1 MASSSPV
8 AAEESGS
15 TCTNKTS
22 HVASSS
28 AEMDQSCSRQDI
40 GLPAH
45 VRNGFDQ
52 REQEEEP
59 VQKMDTVDQPGVP
72 DVLTPTASSTILA
85 PTTSASSTMVSA
97 EKMQTPK
104 TATNDRLSTS
114 DHETPTASSL
124 IRVPTTSPSSKT
136 PSGEKARAVKT
147 VSDKLSTSEH
157 ARPTASSW
165 TKHPAGES
173 SRVIAS
179 GSRDM
184 PSTSK
189 KDIFSVDTSL
199 IPSVPGQLQATELQ
213 GLEGVSVFNQEEFE
227 RGVMEQVDQAIT
239 VRQKAV
245 DRERAEKDLD
255 RVLTDIRSCKKELG
269 HLDRAIALAN
279 AKSLTSPV
287 TFAQKEVQRNI
298 ISMRTKRDNKA
309 KQLKTLRA
317 RQRSLL
323 AKLSG
328 SDVAPQVSED
338 DGDDEER
345 NVETYQHF
353 LCSSPSSDGIPSIAP
368 EETEQ
373 ERLIRLGEMTPF
385 GSTVQSKAS
394 TSKATT
400 STAKPAPRP
409 MTDFEKFMVQ
419 KTEEDMTRRKKVV
432 VRKKT
437 PIKSKPESVVPTS
450 SEKKTQAGQSSG
462 KMFSS
467 KTKASSKT
475 EGKKVKEKSRKH
487 KPEVAKKKSVKDSS
501 QRKEGAAS
509 DSSDDGTYFVYKPV
523 RSESSSYPK
532 AHKRRRKA
540 RDLRPHWGS
549 DEEMSDY
556 CEDSAGSDEDYT
568 PGFDDFS
575 QPSDEDDEYS
585 SPLQKKAN
593 NRGRKPKVSTED
605 FEDGTI
611 ACLDDLKRAYGV
623 NVKRSSSHRKS
634 KCKDDATQDMYYRRL
649 KEHRRS
655 ELLKKQRRIEQGV
668 VDSDSEPEDMQ
679 FDGGFT
685 VPGKMWSN
693 LYKYQKVGVK
703 WLWELHQ
710 QQAGGIVGD
719 EMGLGKTIQM
729 IVFFAGLKASKVR
742 NPGSRYIGVGPV
754 LIVCPA
760 TVMHQWVKEY
770 HKWMPEMRVAVL
782 HDSGSHTGTKRALI
796 HDIAL
801 SHGTLVTSYSGV
813 RIQEELL
820 LKHDW
825 HYIVLDEGHKIR
837 NPDAAVTQS
846 CKQFRT
852 CHRIILSG
860 SPMQNNLRELWSLID
875 FVFPGKLGTLPV
887 FMEQFSVP
895 ITIGGYSNATQVQVQ
910 TAYKCATVLRDT
922 INPYLLRRMKA
933 DVKQSLQL
941 PDKNEQVLFCRL
953 SEEQT
958 ELYKEYLNSK
968 ECQLILNREY
978 QVFAGLITLR
988 KICNHP
994 DLVSGGP
1001 KIIKGDQSA
1010 EAVLAANDPKMQ
1022 YGYWER
1028 CGKMI
1033 VVNSLLKLWHKQGHR
1048 VLLFS
1053 QSKQMLDIMEDFV
1066 KHTYSYMRMDGS
1078 TSISSRQPLIQQY
1091 NSDPSIFVFLLTT
1104 RVGGLGVNLTGA
1116 NRVVIFDP
1124 DWNPSTDTQA
1134 RERAWRIGQNRQVT
1148 IYRLITNGT
1157 IEEKIYHRQIFKQF
1171 LTNRV
1176 LKDPR
1181 QRRFFK
1187 SNDLFELF
1195 TLGSDS
1201 SNHGTETSA
1210 IFAGVGSDVKV
1221 RTAARPSPPRKKS
1234 VEKTRGER
1242 REDGESRKRPSN
1254 KKTEDDAE
1262 KKTTLEDAAGCSQSL
1277 SNASQDSPGPS
1288 RINRGAESPEVA
1300 KERPSESTEPPKP
1313 NATSSPS
1320 KNGSLHKVEKK
1331 RKKRKDAR
1339 LDGHRI
1345 AHLAKHAAYRP
1356 KTDKEEKPAQTDAQQ
1371 DDYVLT
1377 KLLKKSGVHSA
1388 LQHDSIMQA
1397 GHPDYL
1403 LVEGEADRVARD
1415 AVQAL
1420 RQSRR
1425 HCHRA
1430 SSGVPTWTGSRN
1442 QGGSTPP
1449 PKKPRFG
1456 QKSNNKVAGL
1466 LGGSK
1471 IPKDKDKQQKQAS
1484 ATPTPKPQHFSGTE
1498 LIETAASKTS
1508 TKTATLP
1515 SSQSL
1520 LSQMRKRN
1528 SLTTASDPDS
1538 VAGSSTDQPQRELLS
1553 DIRDFVAFQA
1563 GTPGQ
1568 ASTAE
1573 ILGKFQAKLPPNDS
1587 ALFKS
1592 MLKEICQ
1599 FQRVDGGGVW
1609 RLKEDFR

>member
-1 MASSSPV
+1 M
-8 AAEESGS
+8 EEQEYPMQKM
-15 TCTNKTS
+15 TTS
-22 HVASSS
+22 HITLDGS
-28 AEMDQSCSRQDI
+28 
-40 GLPAH
+40 G
-45 VRNGFDQ
+45 
-52 REQEEEP
+52 
-59 VQKMDTVDQPGVP
+59 
-72 DVLTPTASSTILA
+72 VLTPTASPLLSTL
-85 PTTSASSTMVSA
+85 TTSALKSDYTSGETQSTDKATTSGTPSVSGHCDPSTPTMSLS
-97 EKMQTPK
+97 EKPL
-104 TATNDRLSTS
+104 ASTS
-114 DHETPTASSL
+114 DQ
-124 IRVPTTSPSSKT
+124 
-136 PSGEKARAVKT
+136 RADCV
-147 VSDKLSTSEH
+147 DQD
-157 ARPTASSW
+157 A
-165 TKHPAGES
+165 
-173 SRVIAS
+173 
-179 GSRDM
+179 
-184 PSTSK
+184 PSTSR
-189 KDIFSVDTSL
+189 KDKDVFTVDTSL
-199 IPSVPGQLQATELQ
+199 IPTVPDRLQATELQ

-227 RGVMEQVDQAIT
+227 RGVMQQVDQAISL
-239 VRQKAV
+239 RQQAA

-255 RVLTDIRSCKKELG
+255 RVLTDIRSCKKELS
-269 HLDRAIALAN
+269 HIDRMVSIAN
-279 AKSLTSPV
+279 AKASISPL
-287 TFAQKEVQRNI
+287 TFAQKEVQRNL
-298 ISMRTKRDNKA
+298 ISMRSKRENKA

-328 SDVAPQVSED
+328 SDIGLQMS
-338 DGDDEER
+338 DDEADNEDR
-345 NVETYQHF
+345 NVQTYQHF
-353 LCSSPSSDGIPSIAP
+353 LCSSPSSDGVPSKPA

-394 TSKATT
+394 TSKT
-400 STAKPAPRP
+400 SAPKP
-409 MTDFEKFMVQ
+409 MTDFEKFMAQ
-419 KTEEDMTRRKKVV
+419 KTEDDMTRRRKVL

-437 PIKSKPESVVPTS
+437 PVKVKVESAKPRTPEQKAQGETLSRKIPSSKSKAWSKF
-450 SEKKTQAGQSSG
+450 EKKCIESSG
-462 KMFSS
+462 KRKSESS
-467 KTKASSKT
+467 KKETVRKASQSK
-475 EGKKVKEKSRKH
+475 EE
-487 KPEVAKKKSVKDSS
+487 SV
-501 QRKEGAAS
+501 S
-509 DSSDDGTYFVYKPV
+509 DSSEDETYFVYKPV
-523 RSESSSYPK
+523 RSESSSQPK
-532 AHKRRRKA
+532 ARVRSRKA
-540 RDLRPHWGS
+540 NRDLRPHWGS
-549 DEEMSDY
+549 DEDLSDY
-556 CEDSAGSDEDYT
+556 YDENDADSAGSDEEYT
-568 PGFDDFS
+568 PGFDDLS
-575 QPSDEDDEYS
+575 QPSDEDDVHS
-585 SPLQKKAN
+585 SPLKKRTKR
-593 NRGRKPKVSTED
+593 RGRKAKVTTED

-623 NVKRSSSHRKS
+623 NVKRSGGQRKS

-655 ELLKKQRRIEQGV
+655 ELRKKQHRIEQGDI
-668 VDSDSEPEDMQ
+668 DSDSEPEDMQ
-679 FDGGFT
+679 FDGGLT
-685 VPGKMWSN
+685 IPGKIWSK

-729 IVFFAGLKASKVR
+729 IAFFAGLKASKLR
-742 NPGSRYIGVGPV
+742 NPGSRYIGLGPV

-770 HKWMPEMRVAVL
+770 HKWLPEMRVAIL

-813 RIQEELL
+813 RLREELL

-837 NPDAAVTQS
+837 NPDAAVTRT

-887 FMEQFSVP
+887 FMEKFSVP
-895 ITIGGYSNATQVQVQ
+895 ITIGGYSNATQIQVQ

-922 INPYLLRRMKA
+922 INPYLLRRLKA
-933 DVKQSLQL
+933 DVKQNLQL

-953 SEEQT
+953 T
-958 ELYKEYLNSK
+958 EDQIQLYKEYLNSK

-1001 KIIKGDQSA
+1001 KIIKGDKSA
-1010 EAVLAANDPKMQ
+1010 EAIEAANDPAMQ
-1022 YGYWER
+1022 YGYWQR
-1028 CGKMI
+1028 SGKMI
-1033 VVNSLLKLWHKQGHR
+1033 VVNSLLKLWHNQGHR

-1053 QSKQMLDIMEDFV
+1053 QSKQMLDIIEDCV

-1078 TSISSRQPLIQQY
+1078 TSISTRQPLIQQF

-1134 RERAWRIGQNRQVT
+1134 RERAWRIGQSRQVT
-1148 IYRLITNGT
+1148 IYRLITTGT

-1201 SNHGTETSA
+1201 SKHGTETSA

-1221 RTAARPSPPRKKS
+1221 RTSHSSPLRRKS
-1234 VEKTRGER
+1234 IEKTSDGRTKEDVIR
-1242 REDGESRKRPSN
+1242 KRTSILRIEDGEK
-1254 KKTEDDAE
+1254 A
-1262 KKTTLEDAAGCSQSL
+1262 LEDSMEDVPGCSQSL
-1277 SNASQDSPGPS
+1277 LNRTLADPGPS
-1288 RINRGAESPEVA
+1288 KGNGDR
-1300 KERPSESTEPPKP
+1300 EPPGISEERRSNLKKSP
-1313 NATSSPS
+1313 LLKASSSPS
-1320 KNGSLHKVEKK
+1320 SPRKNGILQAE
-1331 RKKRKDAR
+1331 RKKKKKKDAR

-1345 AHLAKHAAYRP
+1345 AHLAKHAVYCPRSE
-1356 KTDKEEKPAQTDAQQ
+1356 KEEKPALSDAQQ

-1377 KLLKKSGVHSA
+1377 KLLKKSVHSA
-1388 LQHDSIMQA
+1388 LQHDNIMQS

-1420 RQSRR
+1420 RESRR

-1430 SSGVPTWTGSRN
+1430 SSGVPTWTGSGN
-1442 QGGSTPP
+1442 QGSSTPP

-1456 QKSNNKVAGL
+1456 QKSNSNVACLLSSSKVQR
-1466 LGGSK
+1466 
-1471 IPKDKDKQQKQAS
+1471 DKDKQQGQAP
-1484 ATPTPKPQHFSGTE
+1484 ATPNPKAGHFSGTE
-1498 LIETAASKTS
+1498 LIKTAASKAS
-1508 TKTATLP
+1508 TKAAALP
-1515 SSQSL
+1515 PSESL
-1520 LSQMRKRN
+1520 LAQMRRRN
-1528 SLTTASDPDS
+1528 SATASGPVSQDS
-1538 VAGSSTDQPQRELLS
+1538 VGSSTVAVDQPRQDLLA

-1563 GTPGQ
+1563 ETSSQ

-1573 ILGKFQAKLPPNDS
+1573 ILQKFKAKLPANDS

-1592 MLKEICQ
+1592 MLKEICT
-1599 FQRVDGGGVW
+1599 FQRMNGEGIW
-1609 RLKEDFR
+1609 KLKEDFR